1 MSTRKK
7 VVLWLFIIII
17 LAIAS
22 FVVYI
27 WFSESKTRDPFT
39 AIPDDAIYI
48 IETSNLTKGWS
59 TLSDS
64 KMWKHLMDN
73 KHFTDISKKASTLD
87 SLIKGNSTMDML
99 FSDRQL
105 LLSAHMISGKDYD
118 FIFVVNMKQAS
129 KILFVKDYIKS
140 IIGAFGY
147 TMSKRDFEGTEIIE
161 LTDDKTLQVLYITFI
176 DNLFVGSYSPV
187 LLEKSIKQ
195 KDKNNWA
202 NNHEF
207 HAATDEISSHK
218 LFNFYFNY
226 SQLSKYMNVYLSE
239 ESDMVNSL
247 SHSIKYS
254 AFNVSF
260 EGEKLTLSGYTS
272 LADSVSSYLKALV
285 SLSPGKAKG
294 YKIVSDKTALYLAM
308 CFDNFDDFY
317 KNITAEFS
325 NEKKQDAEDYTS
337 TIKKVEKLFRI
348 DLQED
353 FLSWIGHEIA
363 FVKLKPVANAK
374 EGDVCI
380 LIQAKDIDDAKKN
393 MDHLAAQVKKR
404 SPLKFE
410 TVDYKD
416 YKINYLDIKGFFR
429 MFFGKLFGKLTKPYF
444 TYIDDYV
451 LFSNSPS
458 TLMHM
463 IDDYTNGKT
472 LEKDK
477 EFSSF
482 KDNFE
487 SKSNVT
493 AFVRMPEM
501 YSHLYYYSNTEQR
514 KSIHENKDLI
524 LSFSQVGFQLISD
537 GKMFKTSL
545 VVSHDEDVLFNQ
557 ELEKFDNA
565 AEELYLSEFDSL
577 KFKLNDVSKHIHEKD
592 GAFHYR
598 DSTKKIK
605 YEGILK
611 DGRIDGL
618 LKSYYENGNLA
629 GAVNY
634 RDGKV
639 VAAKFYYDNDEQKVK
654 AEMVFDDDEKIK
666 GEYLEYYENG
676 AKKAVLEFDNGKPN
690 GDALF
695 YYDSGKIKIVGSY
708 KDGKKTGNWKNYT
721 EDGNLFDKE
730 KWAKGQSKKKT
741 NDGE

>member
-1 MSTRKK
+1 
-7 VVLWLFIIII
+7 
-17 LAIAS
+17 
-22 FVVYI
+22 
-27 WFSESKTRDPFT
+27 
-39 AIPDDAIYI
+39 
-48 IETSNLTKGWS
+48 
-59 TLSDS
+59 
-64 KMWKHLMDN
+64 
-73 KHFTDISKKASTLD
+73 
-87 SLIKGNSTMDML
+87 
-99 FSDRQL
+99 
-105 LLSAHMISGKDYD
+105 
-118 FIFVVNMKQAS
+118 
-129 KILFVKDYIKS
+129 
-140 IIGAFGY
+140 
-147 TMSKRDFEGTEIIE
+147 SKRDFQGNEIIE
-161 LTDDKTLQVLYITFI
+161 LTDNKTLEVLYITFI
-176 DNLFVGSYSPV
+176 DNLFVGSYSPI
-187 LLEKSIKQ
+187 LIEKSIKQ
-195 KDKNNWA
+195 KDKNNW
-202 NNHEF
+202 NNNIQF
-207 HAATDEISSHK
+207 HAATDAISSSK

-239 ESDMVNSL
+239 ESDMANSL

-260 EGEKLTLSGYTS
+260 EDEKLTLTGYTS

-285 SLSPGKAKG
+285 SISPGKAKG
-294 YKIVSDKTALYLAM
+294 YKIASDKTALYLAM
-308 CFDNFDDFY
+308 CFDNFDDLY
-317 KNITAEFS
+317 KNITTEFS
-325 NEKKQDAEDYTS
+325 SEKKQDAEDYAS
-337 TIKKVEKLFRI
+337 TIKKAEKLFRI

-380 LIQAKDIDDAKKN
+380 LIQAKDIDDAKKG
-393 MDHLAAQVKKR
+393 MDHLASQVMKR

-463 IDDYTNGKT
+463 IDDYANGKT

-482 KDNFE
+482 RDNFE

-501 YSHLYYYSNTEQR
+501 YLHLYYYSNAEQR
-514 KSIHENKDLI
+514 KNIHENKDLI

-545 VVSHDEDVLFNQ
+545 VVAHNEDVLFNK
-557 ELEKFDNA
+557 ELEKFENA
-565 AEELYLSEFDSL
+565 AEELYINEYDSL
-577 KFKLNDVSKHIHEKD
+577 KFKLNIASRHIHEKD
-592 GAFHYR
+592 GAFHFK
-598 DSTKKIK
+598 DTTKKLK
-605 YEGILK
+605 FEGTLK
-611 DGRIDGL
+611 EGKIDGL
-618 LKSYYENGNLA
+618 LKTYFENGNIA
-629 GAVNY
+629 SSVNY

-639 VAAKFYYDNDEQKVK
+639 IGAAKFYYDNDEPKVK

-676 AKKAVLEFDNGKPN
+676 VKKAVLEFDDGKPN

-695 YYDSGKIKIVGSY
+695 YYDSGKIKIEGSY
-708 KDGKKTGNWKNYT
+708 KEGKKTGNWKNYT

-730 KWAKGQSKKKT
+730 KWAKGQSKKKQS
-741 NDGE
+741 DVE